1 MKGKVLVTGAT
12 GLLGSHLVKTLL
24 EKGYDVRALKR
35 PTSDISRLGK
45 YATEVE
51 WIEGNVLDYESIKKA
66 LTGVEGV
73 FHCAARVSFR
83 PADKELMLETNVIGT
98 RNMINASIE
107 YGNLRFFVHVSSVAA
122 LGRTIN
128 GIPIDENA
136 EWDPAHYPSDY
147 SYTKWLSEKEAWR
160 GFAECL
166 PVVIVNPSVILG
178 RGNWYTD
185 SSQIFSL
192 VDKKFPFYPM
202 GGTGFVDAYDVAK
215 IMIELAERGITGER
229 FIVSAENWL
238 HRDILAYIAME
249 MGRPIP
255 FIPATLPIRLLALL
269 VDSTRLLRGK
279 KRRLSWNLL
288 KQSAKRLYYDNRKV
302 RFTLNYQF
310 ESIKNTVKRIVNDY
324 LSGKWG

>member
-12 GLLGSHLVKTLL
+12 GLLGSHLVRKLL
-24 EKGYDVRALKR
+24 ERGYEVKALKR
-35 PTSDISRLGK
+35 KKSDTSRLK
-45 YATEVE
+45 EYARGVE
-51 WIEGNVLDYESIKKA
+51 WVEGDVLNYDSLLYA
-66 LTGVEGV
+66 LKGVEGV

-83 PADKELMLETNVIGT
+83 PADRELMLETNVLGT
-98 RNMINASIE
+98 RNIINASLE

-122 LGRTIN
+122 LGRTNN
-128 GIPIDENA
+128 GIPIDEEA

-147 SYTKWLSEKEAWR
+147 SYTKWLSEREAWR
-160 GFAECL
+160 GSAEGL

-185 SSQIFSL
+185 SSQIFAM
-192 VDKKFPFYPM
+192 VDKKFPFYPV

-229 FIVSAENWL
+229 FILSAENWL
-238 HRDILAYIAME
+238 HRDIMTYIAME

-255 FIPATLPIRLLALL
+255 VIPATLPIRVLALL
-269 VDSTRLLRGK
+269 ADATRVLRGK
-279 KRRLSWNLL
+279 KRRLSWKLL
-288 KQSAKRLYYDNRKV
+288 KQSAKRLYYDNRKI

-310 ESIKNTVKRIVNDY
+310 ESIRKTLQRIVQDY
-324 LSGKWG
+324 LSNNWQ